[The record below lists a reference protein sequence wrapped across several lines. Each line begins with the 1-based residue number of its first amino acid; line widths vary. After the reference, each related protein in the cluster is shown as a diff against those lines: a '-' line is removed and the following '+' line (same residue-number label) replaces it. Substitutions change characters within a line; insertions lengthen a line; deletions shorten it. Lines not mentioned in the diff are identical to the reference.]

1 MILYALKDK
10 NTEWYVTRNGQ
21 FDELCADTHLFKREV
36 DAERCLRFSIDGFT
50 LLSPMIRSL
59 VRSLLEKKYKKPYQ
73 FIDVSHKEYLETRD
87 EINLE
92 IVKVQLNEKKKNK
105 TSKRAS

>member
-21 FDELCADTHLFKREV
+21 FDELCADTCLFKREV

-59 VRSLLEKKYKKPYQ
+59 VRSLLEKKYKKPFKTQ
-73 FIDVSHKEYLETRD
+73 KRTQRNWKTRGG
-87 EINLE
+87 
-92 IVKVQLNEKKKNK
+92 
-105 TSKRAS
+105 SKRSFGSFKSY

>member
-1 MILYALKDK
+1 
-10 NTEWYVTRNGQ
+10 
-21 FDELCADTHLFKREV
+21 
-36 DAERCLRFSIDGFT
+36 
-50 LLSPMIRSL
+50 MIRSL

-73 FIDVSHKEYLETRD
+73 FIDVSHKEYLDTRD
-87 EINLE
+87 EIDLE

>member
-21 FDELCADTHLFKREV
+21 FDELCADTHLFKREA
-36 DAERCLRFSIDGFT
+36 DAERCLRFNIDGFT
-50 LLSPMIRSL
+50 LLLPMIRSL

-73 FIDVSHKEYLETRD
+73 FIDVSHKEYLDTRD

-92 IVKVQLNEKKKNK
+92 IVKVQLNEKKSK

>member
-1 MILYALKDK
+1 MVLYALKDK

-36 DAERCLRFSIDGFT
+36 DAERCLKFSIEGFT
-50 LLSPMIRSL
+50 LLSPLIRSL
-59 VRSLLEKKYKKPYQ
+59 VRSLLEKKYQKPYQ
-73 FIDVSHKEYLETRD
+73 FIDVSHKEYLDTRD
-87 EINLE
+87 EIDLE
-92 IVKVQLNEKKKNK
+92 IVKVQLNEKKNK

>member
-21 FDELCADTHLFKREV
+21 FDELCADTHLFKREA
-36 DAERCLRFSIDGFT
+36 DAERLLRFSVDGFT
-50 LLSPMIRSL
+50 LLSPLICSL
-59 VRSLLEKKYKKPYQ
+59 IRSLLEKKCKKPYE
-73 FIDVSHKEYLETRD
+73 FIDVSYKEFLDTRD
-87 EINLE
+87 EIDLE
-92 IVKVQLNEKKKNK
+92 IVKVQLNEKKNK